1 MSKSVRFLM
10 CSCGLLL
17 GATSGGTLAG
27 APEAD
32 WRNIR
37 TGKIIPDK
45 TYSDQPYIVQTDDG
59 AWLCAM
65 TTGSGME
72 GATGQ
77 HIITQRSFDQGE
89 TWVDRVE
96 VEPPEGPEA
105 SYAVLL
111 KVPSGRVYVFY
122 NHNTDNVRSV
132 IADDPPYAG
141 GRCERV
147 DSLGYYVFKYSD
159 DHGRTWSEERFPIP
173 QRNFEIDR
181 HNAYG
186 GELKFFWNVGKPFVH
201 EGAGLV
207 PIHKVGGF
215 GYNFFTSNEGALLR
229 SDNILT
235 ETDPRKIRWET
246 LPEGDVGLRT
256 PAGGGPIAAE
266 QSFSVLSDG
275 SIYVVYRSI
284 DGHPVYSYSRD
295 GGRTWGAP
303 AYKRYANGRLMKHPR
318 AANFAWKT
326 SNGKYLYWFHNH
338 GGRSYDDRNPVWLVG
353 GEEVESPAGRVIRWS
368 QPEVLLY
375 DEDTHV
381 RMSYPDL
388 VEENGEF
395 FVTETQKDIARLHR
409 LDRALLEG
417 LWGQFTHDE
426 RVLAGLVLE
435 HQASDGSTAPAP
447 ELPAFMA
454 NDYDRPDHGTKHLGG
469 GFTIEL
475 SFDLPALTPG
485 LVLADARA
493 SDGRGWVVR
502 TLGRDRIELVMN
514 DGRSE
519 QSWACDPGQIQSGR
533 EHHVSIIVDGGPR
546 LIQFVVDGVLND
558 GGEHRQF
565 GWGRFSPD
573 FRSANGADT
582 ITLAGP
588 DMGQISALRIYD
600 RYLTVSEAIGNYRA
614 AMMPLGEG
622 QLRRPSRS
630 GY

>member
-1 MSKSVRFLM
+1 MRFRFLF
-10 CSCGLLL
+10 SLL
-17 GATSGGTLAG
+17 GLWFLAPNGGALG
-27 APEAD
+27 AAPLTD

-37 TGKIIPDK
+37 TGRIIPDK
-45 TYSDQPYIVQTDDG
+45 TYSDQPYIVKTDDG
-59 AWLCAM
+59 AWLCVM

-77 HIITQRSFDQGE
+77 HIITQRSFDQGR
-89 TWVDRVE
+89 TWVDRTE
-96 VEPPEGPEA
+96 IEPPDGPEA

-111 KVPSGRVYVFY
+111 KVPSGRIYVFY
-122 NHNTDNVRSV
+122 NHNSDNVRAV
-132 IADDPPYAG
+132 KADDPPYAG
-141 GRCERV
+141 GWCERV

-159 DHGRTWSEERFPIP
+159 DHGRTWSADRYPIP
-173 QRNFEIDR
+173 QRDFEIDR
-181 HNAYG
+181 NNAYG

-235 ETDPRKIRWET
+235 ETDPHQIRWET

-266 QSFSVLSDG
+266 HSFSVLSDG
-275 SIYVVYRSI
+275 SIYCVYRSI
-284 DGHPVYSYSRD
+284 DGHPVFSYSRD
-295 GGRTWGAP
+295 GGRTWDAP

-338 GGRSYDDRNPVWLVG
+338 GGRSYDDRNPVWLAG
-353 GEEVESPAGRVIRWS
+353 GEEVDSPAGRIIRWS

-388 VEENGEF
+388 VEEDGDL

-409 LDRALLEG
+409 LDRDLVEG
-417 LWGQFTHDE
+417 LWGQFTNAE
-426 RVLAGLVLE
+426 RTTDGLVLE
-435 HQASDGSTAPAP
+435 HLGEAGRKVAAP
-447 ELPAFMA
+447 ELPAFIA
-454 NDYDRPDHGTKHLGG
+454 NDYTRPDHGSRHLGG
-469 GFTIEL
+469 GFTVEL
-475 SFDLPALTPG
+475 DFNLHVLRQG
-485 LVLADARA
+485 FVLADARTRH
-493 SDGRGWVVR
+493 GQGWVVR
-502 TLGRDRIELVMN
+502 VGARGSIELVMN

-519 QSWACDPGQIQSGR
+519 QSWACDPGHIQVGQD
-533 EHHVSIIVDGGPR
+533 HHLTVIVDGGPR
-546 LIQFVVDGVLND
+546 LIQFVVDGVLHD

-573 FRSANGADT
+573 FRSATGADT
-582 ITLAGP
+582 IRLARPETGR
-588 DMGQISALRIYD
+588 ISALRIYD
-600 RYLTVSEAIGNYRA
+600 RYLTVSEAIANYRSS
-614 AMMPLGEG
+614 LGD
-622 QLRRPSRS
+622 
-630 GY
+630 